1 MRRSAGEPAPAAR
14 PSPARRGAGPARSG
28 PSRPSDPPSSEQRVV
43 RRRRTVLAAGPG
55 GAVDLAEPCAARAVP
70 LPAGH
75 ADRVDT
81 LNAVGL
87 GDGKA
92 GHLRITA
99 PLPLTADPHIEVE
112 RGQQAERL
120 GTGV

>member
-55 GAVDLAEPCAARAVP
+55 GAVDLVEPGAARAVP

-81 LNAVGL
+81 LNAGEL
-87 GDGKA
+87 GDGEA
-92 GHLRITA
+92 GHLRVAA
-99 PLPLTADPHIEVE
+99 PLPLTGHHHIEVK
-112 RGQQAERL
+112 G
-120 GTGV
+120 G